1 MTEAASDLGK
11 ARAGVNLP
19 PLPDDCRVKEAHAA
33 VTESAEVRSIL
44 IRERAA
50 LDRQNTRT
58 DRCAGF
64 YDETRTRFAGSQ

>member
-1 MTEAASDLGK
+1 M
-11 ARAGVNLP
+11 NLP